1 MEKDIIKQ
9 IEKLVKDIK
18 AEKIKIDRINKNIEL
33 IIKNLRG

>member
-9 IEKLVKDIK
+9 IDRLIKDLK
-18 AEKIKIDRINKNIEL
+18 KESEKIDRINKNMES

>member
-18 AEKIKIDRINKNIEL
+18 AEKIKIDRINKNIES

>member
-9 IEKLVKDIK
+9 IEKLVKNIK
-18 AEKIKIDRINKNIEL
+18 AEKIKIDRINKNMES

>member
-18 AEKIKIDRINKNIEL
+18 AESEKINRINKSMES

>member
-1 MEKDIIKQ
+1 MDIIKQ

-18 AEKIKIDRINKNIEL
+18 AEKIKIDRINKNMES